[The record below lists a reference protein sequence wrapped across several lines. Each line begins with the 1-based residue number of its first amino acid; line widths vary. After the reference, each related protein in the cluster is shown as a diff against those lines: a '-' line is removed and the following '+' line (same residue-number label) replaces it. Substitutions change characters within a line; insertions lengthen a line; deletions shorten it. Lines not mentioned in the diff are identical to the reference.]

1 MDKKTFDLLMDFQSL
16 ENKIYFKLVDELVME
31 KAEEVADPF
40 TDFVEK
46 KLKIGKYLDNSVYI
60 NKDTYLI
67 KQYEDL
73 SSYLKVNII
82 YEYEN
87 DWVLC
92 STTSELICFVPKS
105 YLAEYK

>member
-1 MDKKTFDLLMDFQSL
+1 MDKKTFDLLMNFQRL
-16 ENKIYFKLVDELVME
+16 ENELYFKLDKELGMERAEELV
-31 KAEEVADPF
+31 DPF
-40 TDFVEK
+40 TDLVEK
-46 KLKIGKYLDNSVYI
+46 TLKIGKYLDSNVYT

-92 STTSELICFVPKS
+92 STTSELICFVPKN